1 MRYGIVSASTGGG
14 QMADK
19 LLVGDAQAALR
30 LMEIVFRGEGKDIN
44 AFDFADRATILK
56 TYKEC
61 WLATLGK
68 EPDSLPVRIY
78 RGRGGNA
85 LPTLVPD
92 LPVVTSPFKGKAE
105 GRKRPRRPR

>member
-1 MRYGIVSASTGGG
+1 MASFRPQLGGG